1 MSHGPNTWVI
11 ARLNRRG
18 LSCAGRRH
26 GTVALFLA
34 GITLSFTV
42 RQGPVGRLFALPMG

>member
-1 MSHGPNTWVI
+1 MSHGPKTWVI

-26 GTVALFLA
+26 GIGALLLA

-42 RQGPVGRLFALPMG
+42 RQGSVGWLFALPMG

>member
-11 ARLNRRG
+11 ARLNRQG

-26 GTVALFLA
+26 GIGALFLA
-34 GITLSFTV
+34 GITLSCTV
-42 RQGPVGRLFALPMG
+42 RQGPVGWLFAVPMG